1 MNIVSERFWSCR
13 SLWQRLIAVAALASV
28 GLLPMIPASRGS
40 KKTPAPVAITSRKD
54 PAVQSRLAA
63 SYGKLPLSFE
73 RNAGQT
79 DASVRF
85 LSRGPGY
92 ALFLTGNEAVLSLE
106 RRSHPHT
113 KTPQTKTPGLASLF
127 DRPQGPKPIPA
138 PAAFRMTL
146 AGANPKATV
155 TGLDELPGK
164 SNYFI
169 GNDPAKWRTNVP
181 TYAKVKYQN
190 VYRGIDLVYY
200 GNPQQLEY
208 DFVVAPGADPKA
220 ISLDVAAI
228 RSSAD
233 GGRRAPGV
241 DQKRRIDANGDLV
254 IRAGEDEVRLHKPV
268 VYQAAVNQGAEGSA
282 RHFVDG
288 HYVLK
293 GDNRVSF
300 EVASY
305 DPGKTL
311 VIDPVLVYSTYLGG
325 SGGDLGQ
332 GIAVDSS
339 GNAYVTG
346 DTFSTNFPT
355 ANPLQAVYGGG
366 LNQGDA
372 FVAKLNPAGSALV
385 YSTYLGGSCQDSG
398 QGIAVDSSGN
408 AYVTGGTFSTDF
420 PTASPLQA
428 VFGGG
433 LSDGFVAKLN
443 PTGSA
448 LVYSTYLGGSGDDS
462 GYGIAVDSTGNAYV
476 TGETDSTN
484 FPTSRPLQASSGGGS
499 DAFVAK
505 LNSGGSALVY
515 STYLGGSS
523 QDFGQ
528 GIAVDSAG
536 NAYVS
541 GVTNSTDFPT
551 ASPLQAVFGGG
562 VDYGDAFVAK
572 LNPTGSALVYSTYLG
587 GSSDDEGH
595 GIAVD
600 SAGNAYVS
608 GGTFSTDFP
617 TASPLQASFGGDE
630 DAFVA
635 KLNPTGSALVY
646 CTYLGGSG
654 GEFGLG
660 IAVDS
665 SGNAYVSGFT
675 DSTNFPTANP
685 LQAVHGGSQDAFVAK
700 LNPGGSA
707 LVYSTYLGG
716 SSVEEGEGIAV
727 DSAGN
732 AYVAGYT
739 QSTNFPTA
747 NPLQAVYGGGETD
760 AFVTKIGAGV
770 SAPSCQ
776 LTSIVNGPPKQL
788 IVTMQ
793 DAASGLQ
800 TIQLTAEVNTTV
812 SIPSFTV
819 GATTPVTVTAT
830 KVDQSQTSEV
840 AFLVTNTAGKSTGC
854 DPVDF
859 TAQIE
864 NRMET
869 HVFRSLSSSE
879 HYVRIVN
886 GKPGLRRIAF
896 RVNGTLLPE
905 SHLADGETAV
915 LDIGS
920 AMQEGPNNIA
930 ILHAS
935 GKAGASAYILIG
947 DSSVQ

>member
-1 MNIVSERFWSCR
+1 MNIVSKRFWSCR
-13 SLWQRLIAVAALASV
+13 SLWQRLIATAALAGV
-28 GLLPMIPASRGS
+28 AVLVFNPASRAA
-40 KKTPAPVAITSRKD
+40 KKTPAPVAITRAD

-106 RRSHPHT
+106 KRSHPHT

-228 RSSAD
+228 RSSSD
-233 GGRRAPGV
+233 GGRRARGV

-254 IRAGEDEVRLHKPV
+254 IQAGEDEVRLHKPV
-268 VYQAAVNQGAEGSA
+268 VYQTAANRGAEGSP

-288 HYVLK
+288 HYLLK
-293 GDNRVSF
+293 GDDRVSF

-305 DPGKTL
+305 DPRKTL

-325 SGGDLGQ
+325 SNVDEGS
-332 GIAVDSS
+332 GIAVDSA

-346 DTFSTNFPT
+346 LT
-355 ANPLQAVYGGG
+355 
-366 LNQGDA
+366 
-372 FVAKLNPAGSALV
+372 GSV
-385 YSTYLGGSCQDSG
+385 
-398 QGIAVDSSGN
+398 
-408 AYVTGGTFSTDF
+408 DF

-428 VFGGG
+428 SSGGQQDAFVAKLNPGGSALLYSTYLGGG
-433 LSDGFVAKLN
+433 TFDSGSGIAVDSAGNAYITGVTGSANFPTASPFQAVLRGFEDVFVAKLN

-448 LVYSTYLGGSGDDS
+448 LL
-462 GYGIAVDSTGNAYV
+462 
-476 TGETDSTN
+476 
-484 FPTSRPLQASSGGGS
+484 
-499 DAFVAK
+499 
-505 LNSGGSALVY
+505 Y

-523 QDFGQ
+523 DEQTEGGE

-536 NAYVS
+536 NAYIT
-541 GVTNSTDFPT
+541 GVTGSANFPT
-551 ASPLQAVFGGG
+551 ASPFQAALSGSE
-562 VDYGDAFVAK
+562 DAFVAK

-587 GSSDDEGH
+587 GSGGEKGS

-600 SAGNAYVS
+600 SAGNAYVTGLTGS
-608 GGTFSTDFP
+608 FDFP
-617 TASPLQASFGGDE
+617 TAGPFQAVLSGSE
-630 DAFVA
+630 DAFVT

-646 CTYLGGSG
+646 STYLGGSSNEG
-654 GEFGLG
+654 GNG
-660 IAVDS
+660 IAVDF
-665 SGNAYVSGFT
+665 SGNAYVTGQT
-675 DSTNFPTANP
+675 TSTNFPTASP
-685 LQAVHGGSQDAFVAK
+685 LQASSGGEQDAFVAK

-707 LVYSTYLGG
+707 LIYSTYLGG
-716 SSVEEGEGIAV
+716 SIPDSGFGIAV

-732 AYVAGYT
+732 AYVMGST
-739 QSTNFPTA
+739 SSTNFPTA
-747 NPLQAVYGGGETD
+747 NPLQPSAGGEQDAFVAKLNPSGSALVYSTYLGGSGGETGNGIAVD
-760 AFVTKIGAGV
+760 STGNAYVTGNTTSTNFPTVNPLQGVLGGIANAFVAKIGVGV
-770 SAPSCQ
+770 SPPSCR

-819 GATTPVTVTAT
+819 GATTPVSVTAT

-840 AFLVTNTAGKSTGC
+840 AFLVTNTAGKSTSC